1 MTFYIIQL
9 SWSFLTLDFTVW
21 DFSLQLILGI
31 TTACHLVKETS
42 AMSLTPPHRANM
54 AKRSHFRKVSLLSL
68 GWQRSVVN

>member
-42 AMSLTPPHRANM
+42 AISLTPPH
-54 AKRSHFRKVSLLSL
+54 
-68 GWQRSVVN
+68 